1 MPAPGPGKA
10 LCGAQRPNQPKG
22 VTCKLVAGHR
32 TDHVGTGYCWR
43 HGGLTPSHKT
53 AAEREQA
60 RQACE
65 LFGLEMADRDPGE
78 VLLGEVTRTCR
89 SIAWHETELALAMAA
104 DDEDKA
110 DRLKQWWAAER
121 KHLGDVTKKAIDAG
135 VARRTLEMQEDI
147 ARQVAAV
154 LARQAELLGF
164 DPSSPVAREASRAA
178 LQLVA
183 GG

>member
-1 MPAPGPGKA
+1 MPAAGPSKK
-10 LCGAQRPNQPKG
+10 LCGATTKG
-22 VTCKLVAGHR
+22 GTCRNVAGKG
-32 TDHVGTGYCWR
+32 TDHLGHGTCSR
-43 HGGLTPSHKT
+43 HLGNSPNHNI

-60 RQACE
+60 RQACD

-89 SIAWHETELALAMAA
+89 SIAWHETELALALQGE
-104 DDEDKA
+104 DEERS

-121 KHLGDVTKKAIDAG
+121 KHLADVTKKAIDAG

-147 ARQVAAV
+147 ARQVASV
-154 LARQAELLGF
+154 LARQAELLGH
-164 DPSSPVAREASRAA
+164 DPSSPLAREASRAA